1 MLKRR
6 YGTSLSRA
14 ARIEEDVNP
23 SAYLVNLTDCMLVL
37 LLGAVVAL
45 IAYFNVDLTQPTE
58 PEDEIIGVQVNMD
71 ENNDGIIDDE
81 FSRRGSVYYDNQT
94 GEFYYV
100 SE

>member
-1 MLKRR
+1 MLRRR
-6 YGTSLSRA
+6 YGTSLSRPA
-14 ARIEEDVNP
+14 QVEEDINP

-58 PEDEIIGVQVNMD
+58 PEDEIVGVQVNMD
-71 ENNDGIIDDE
+71 KNDDGAIDD
-81 FSRRGSVYYDNQT
+81 SYKRRGSVYYDAES
-94 GEFYYV
+94 GEYYYV